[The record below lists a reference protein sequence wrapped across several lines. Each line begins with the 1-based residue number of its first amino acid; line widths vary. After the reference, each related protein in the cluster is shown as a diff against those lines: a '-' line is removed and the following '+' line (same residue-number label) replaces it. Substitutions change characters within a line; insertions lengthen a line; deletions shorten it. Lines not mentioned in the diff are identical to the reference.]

1 MMTTIRR
8 LWRLSSLRRLRS
20 TRTSWRRSSRPS
32 SSGRWRPSAGR
43 RRCWSSAASC
53 ARQHRSARPRWRHRA
68 GDDGGAR
75 LPVLCERVRPGHQPH
90 FRGCRPGLPAGADA
104 GGGPRVPGAQG
115 SVPPQRAGA
124 AQAEDRQ
131 REGGHPRGPAPARPD
146 APGPIGT
153 IALAGRRSRELD
165 QCIGGLML
173 AARGCRVRLA
183 RAASERLLECA
194 AGWPSESAVDSVLH
208 RCLLHGFPFAGFM
221 CRPHGLSSFSRLG
234 LSEQALEPPSTRR
247 RLTVSVVVRHWV

>member
-104 GGGPRVPGAQG
+104 GGGPRVPGGA
-115 SVPPQRAGA
+115 PP
-124 AQAEDRQ
+124 
-131 REGGHPRGPAPARPD
+131 P
-146 APGPIGT
+146 
-153 IALAGRRSRELD
+153 
-165 QCIGGLML
+165 
-173 AARGCRVRLA
+173 
-183 RAASERLLECA
+183 RAAGGR
-194 AGWPSESAVDSVLH
+194 PSE
-208 RCLLHGFPFAGFM
+208 
-221 CRPHGLSSFSRLG
+221 LG
-234 LSEQALEPPSTRR
+234 PRASLRSLP
-247 RLTVSVVVRHWV
+247 V